1 MLNIQPGIYFHFLE
15 RCNLQ
20 ERSKLKEFIASMF
33 RKEKKSLRR
42 LDYIFCTDDYLLS
55 LNRDFLKHDYFTDII
70 TFDLSETD
78 QIVGEVYI
86 SIDRV
91 KDNAVSLE
99 NTFRQELLRVI
110 FHGAL
115 HLCGFKDKKPKDI
128 KLMRQKEEFY
138 LGLHSKA

>member
-15 RCNLQ
+15 HCNLQ

-138 LGLHSKA
+138 L